1 MAKNLKRYYQAWE
14 LRQQGKTFKEIGKT
28 MKITGSRANVLS
40 NFIDFKIKYQKQR
53 KISNELKELDMNPK
67 NCTTT

>member
-14 LRQQGKTFKEIGKT
+14 LRQQGKTFKEIGKA

-53 KISNELKELDMNPK
+53 KISNELKELIK
-67 NCTTT
+67 KYFTT